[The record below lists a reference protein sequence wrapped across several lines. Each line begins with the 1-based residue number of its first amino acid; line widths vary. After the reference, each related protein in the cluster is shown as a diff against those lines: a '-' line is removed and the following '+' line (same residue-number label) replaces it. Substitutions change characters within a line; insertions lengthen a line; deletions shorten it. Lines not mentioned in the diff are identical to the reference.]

1 MKILYADDDSDDREF
16 FAKILVEIDPHIQ
29 LLEASDG
36 IETLNILATDVI
48 PDYIFLDINMPRL
61 NGDETLAAIRKD
73 PKLND
78 TKVVMY
84 STTIR
89 IESIPGYE
97 ELQASFLKKPYT
109 IQDGITAVRTVINN
123 HHISAPF

>member
-16 FAKILVEIDPHIQ
+16 FAKILVEIDPGIQ

-36 IETLNILATDVI
+36 IETLNILAADVI
-48 PDYIFLDINMPRL
+48 PDYIFLDINMPRM

-84 STTIR
+84 STSIR
-89 IESIPGYE
+89 IESIPTYE

-109 IQDGITAVRTVINN
+109 MKDAVTAVRTVIQN
-123 HHISAPF
+123 HYINTAF